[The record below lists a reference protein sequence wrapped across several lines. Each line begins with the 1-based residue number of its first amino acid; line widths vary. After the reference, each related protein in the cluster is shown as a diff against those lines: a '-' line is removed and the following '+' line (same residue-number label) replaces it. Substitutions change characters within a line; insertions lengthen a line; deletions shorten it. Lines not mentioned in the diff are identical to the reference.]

1 MKGSSTKAA
10 IVIKRLA
17 SIILIMLSLNL
28 FSLNMGY
35 ASPIFMRACGMVCLA
50 GLMIVYINSY
60 KKIRIETISLAGASI
75 TLLSFTALAGTDRPE
90 FWILSM
96 IMFICGLDLLLRS
109 AGEDE
114 PQFSALALGSLFYF
128 TFYIYYI
135 NDPFFW
141 EFFTSL
147 SQAAS
152 SILGRIA
159 GTAVIFG
166 PTISGAFIFLSFLC
180 CAASFLILSK
190 KMSPRPIVKLIVVL
204 IGFAIAYA
212 AYILTAISFWTDA
225 DSYIDRIYLA
235 FFVLLIAF
243 LIFASKMRIS
253 SLELGGRVHSP
264 AKGAMPAALL
274 FSVFIAVLLIAIVP
288 ITSTNNSDSDSG
300 GIGKVVLYE
309 KDSEMGFDIPHFPR
323 ANQSFAP
330 DDGFSV
336 GAIKR
341 YLENM
346 GGEVQSLNSTSPGEL
361 KDALKGANILMI
373 MNLKKEFSSADRDGI
388 RDYVKN
394 GGGLLIFAEHTS
406 MFVQDR
412 DFAAGRDYL
421 NDLLEPTGI
430 KINPDTA
437 DYVPDHWLYAVSAL
451 HHPITSDLNFD
462 LTTSSVG
469 ASLHLSGS
477 ARPLIIGRFA
487 FSDSAD
493 PTAPGHLGDRLYEP
507 GEALGDLVIAAC
519 DTYGKGK
526 VLVFGDTSCIF
537 NNELPFRYQ
546 LIYNS
551 ASWLTGRRSD
561 LEDYQYLTSA
571 LILLLGLAAYF
582 FAGRTLAGRT
592 FAGHIFAG
600 RAVSGNTTIE
610 KNFDVDQPRLS
621 LLLLI
626 CLALAAALSL
636 GLASSIN
643 DSRTPA
649 LQAPQED
656 VAWID
661 FTHLNQFNSENYR
674 DDGVAGLTENLFR
687 NGYLPQILQRDQ
699 DISRLLS
706 GSAAIIIAP
715 NEDYSAR
722 EAQEIHQFVNSG
734 GLLILCAGYKG
745 AGPLSPILKSFGLEI
760 ADTPLGSFPW
770 IEETHATGGQATVSP
785 ENLRRYWH
793 KPKFME
799 AYPVLADG
807 DYTPIAW
814 MRYNGALYN
823 LIIQKKAGLGNVVLI
838 GDSRFL
844 LNENLEHLS
853 QGAGKE
859 NREQYQLQWLGNI
872 ELLRKILAAWGTG
885 MI

>member
-1 MKGSSTKAA
+1 AA
-10 IVIKRLA
+10 VP
-17 SIILIMLSLNL
+17 L
-28 FSLNMGY
+28 FNFHY
-35 ASPIFMRACGMVCLA
+35 
-50 GLMIVYINSY
+50 N
-60 KKIRIETISLAGASI
+60 
-75 TLLSFTALAGTDRPE
+75 
-90 FWILSM
+90 
-96 IMFICGLDLLLRS
+96 
-109 AGEDE
+109 
-114 PQFSALALGSLFYF
+114 
-128 TFYIYYI
+128 
-135 NDPFFW
+135 
-141 EFFTSL
+141 
-147 SQAAS
+147 
-152 SILGRIA
+152 
-159 GTAVIFG
+159 
-166 PTISGAFIFLSFLC
+166 
-180 CAASFLILSK
+180 
-190 KMSPRPIVKLIVVL
+190 
-204 IGFAIAYA
+204 
-212 AYILTAISFWTDA
+212 
-225 DSYIDRIYLA
+225 
-235 FFVLLIAF
+235 
-243 LIFASKMRIS
+243 
-253 SLELGGRVHSP
+253 
-264 AKGAMPAALL
+264 
-274 FSVFIAVLLIAIVP
+274 
-288 ITSTNNSDSDSG
+288 SG

-309 KDSEMGFDIPHFPR
+309 KNSEMGFDIPHFPK

-361 KDALKGANILMI
+361 KDALKGANILI
-373 MNLKKEFSSADRDGI
+373 LMNLKKELPSTDIESI

-394 GGGLLIFAEHTS
+394 GGGLLVFAEHTS

-412 DFAAGRDYL
+412 DFASGRDYL

-437 DYVPDHWLYAVSAL
+437 DYVQNHWLYAVSAL
-451 HHPITSDLNFD
+451 PHPITRDLNFD

-469 ASLHLSGS
+469 ASLYLSGS
-477 ARPLIIGRFA
+477 ARPLLIGRFA
-487 FSDSAD
+487 FSDSANQ
-493 PTAPGHLGDRLYEP
+493 TTPGHLGDRLYEP

-551 ASWLTGRRSD
+551 ASWLTGGKSD
-561 LEDYQYLTSA
+561 LVDYQYLASA

-582 FAGRTLAGRT
+582 FAGRYQ
-592 FAGHIFAG
+592 
-600 RAVSGNTTIE
+600 SG
-610 KNFDVDQPRLS
+610 LS

-626 CLALAAALSL
+626 CIALSAALSL
-636 GLASSIN
+636 GLAASIN
-643 DSRTPA
+643 DSRTAA
-649 LQAPQED
+649 LEEPQEE

-687 NGYLPQILQRDQ
+687 NDYLPQVLQKNQ
-699 DISRLLS
+699 DISRILK

-715 NEDYSAR
+715 NEDYTAK
-722 EAQEIHQFVNSG
+722 EAQQIQQFVNSG
-734 GLLILCAGYKG
+734 GLLILCAGYKS

-760 ADTPLGSFPW
+760 AGTPLGSFPW
-770 IEETHATGGQATVSP
+770 IEETHATGGQAIVTP
-785 ENLRRYWH
+785 ENLRLYWH

-799 AYPVLADG
+799 AYPVRADG
-807 DYTPIAW
+807 DYTPITW
-814 MRYNGALYN
+814 MRYNGVVYN

-853 QGAGKE
+853 QGEGKE

-872 ELLRKILAAWGTG
+872 ELLRKILAIERAG
-885 MI
+885 MT

>member
-1 MKGSSTKAA
+1 MKGSSTEAA
-10 IVIKRLA
+10 IGIKRLV
-17 SIILIMLSLNL
+17 SIILIMLSLNF

-35 ASPIFMRACGMVCLA
+35 ASQIFVRVCGMACLA
-50 GLMIVYINSY
+50 GLITIYINSY
-60 KKIRIETISLAGASI
+60 KQIHKETISLAGAFI
-75 TLLSFTALAGTDRPE
+75 MLLSFAALAATDKPE

-96 IMFICGLDLLLRS
+96 IIFICGLDLLLRS
-109 AGEDE
+109 AGEEE

-128 TFYIYYI
+128 AFYLYYI
-135 NDPFFW
+135 NNPFFW
-141 EFFTSL
+141 RSFTSL
-147 SQAAS
+147 SQEAS
-152 SILGRIA
+152 SILGRI
-159 GTAVIFG
+159 VDNSIILG

-180 CAASFLILSK
+180 CAASFFILSEER
-190 KMSPRPIVKLIVVL
+190 SPRHIKTLIALL
-204 IGFAIAYA
+204 IGFAAAYA

-225 DSYIDRIYLA
+225 VSYIDQVYLA
-235 FFVLLIAF
+235 FFVLIIPF
-243 LIFASKMRIS
+243 LIFASKIRIR
-253 SLELGGRVHSP
+253 SLELGGWIHSP
-264 AKGAMPAALL
+264 AQGAMPAALL
-274 FSVFIAVLLIAIVP
+274 ISVFFAVLLIAAVP
-288 ITSTNNSDSDSG
+288 LFNFHYNSG

-309 KDSEMGFDIPHFPR
+309 KNSEMGFDIPHFPK

-361 KDALKGANILMI
+361 KDALKGANILI
-373 MNLKKEFSSADRDGI
+373 LMNLKKELPSTDIESI

-394 GGGLLIFAEHTS
+394 GGGLLVFAEHTS

-412 DFAAGRDYL
+412 DFASGRDYL

-437 DYVPDHWLYAVSAL
+437 DYVQNHWLYAVSAL
-451 HHPITSDLNFD
+451 PHPITRDLNFD

-469 ASLHLSGS
+469 ASLYLSGS
-477 ARPLIIGRFA
+477 ARPLLIGRFA
-487 FSDSAD
+487 FSDSANQ
-493 PTAPGHLGDRLYEP
+493 TTPGHLGDRLYEP

-551 ASWLTGRRSD
+551 ASWLTGGKSD
-561 LEDYQYLTSA
+561 LVDYQYLASA

-582 FAGRTLAGRT
+582 FAGRYQ
-592 FAGHIFAG
+592 
-600 RAVSGNTTIE
+600 SG
-610 KNFDVDQPRLS
+610 LS

-626 CLALAAALSL
+626 CIALSAALSL
-636 GLASSIN
+636 GLAASIN
-643 DSRTPA
+643 DSRTAA
-649 LQAPQED
+649 LEEPQEE

-687 NGYLPQILQRDQ
+687 NDYLPQVLQKNQ
-699 DISRLLS
+699 DISRILK

-715 NEDYSAR
+715 NEDYTAK
-722 EAQEIHQFVNSG
+722 EAQQIQQFVNSG
-734 GLLILCAGYKG
+734 GLLILCAGYKS

-760 ADTPLGSFPW
+760 AGTPLGSFPW
-770 IEETHATGGQATVSP
+770 IEETHATGGQAIVTP
-785 ENLRRYWH
+785 ENLRLYWH

-799 AYPVLADG
+799 AYPVRADG
-807 DYTPIAW
+807 DYTPITW
-814 MRYNGALYN
+814 MRYNGVVYN

-853 QGAGKE
+853 QGEGKE

-872 ELLRKILAAWGTG
+872 ELLRKILAIERAG
-885 MI
+885 MT